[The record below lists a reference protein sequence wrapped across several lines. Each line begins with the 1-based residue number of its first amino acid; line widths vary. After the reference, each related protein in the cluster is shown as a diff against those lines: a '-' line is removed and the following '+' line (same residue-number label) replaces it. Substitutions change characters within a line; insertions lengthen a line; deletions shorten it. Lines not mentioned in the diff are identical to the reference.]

1 MGSSSMITL
10 FSEPPQSSWFP
21 STFLVSAIVHTGLC
35 SLFMIR
41 AIENHRIIERFPPSR
56 FSVRVLDFRSP
67 QPQTQRASGGGIP
80 YPGPYPGP
88 AAAQSAAH
96 KPATGGAPAGS
107 PAPFRQTAQLMPAPQ
122 TLIQPDLPHERV
134 MPPKVTVPL
143 VVLWTPDKVE
153 PKKKIVPPIPTQAS
167 IAVVHPSLDIPIKEE
182 NLADLRISSSAL
194 VTQSPAAPPG
204 TTSPIVVHGPEEV
217 KKVPQT
223 TSKQPDPSVPTPARI
238 ISLSDIRV
246 AQGSVAIP
254 AINETSPKAAPGA
267 MIPGQLKD
275 LKQSGTGDA
284 TSKTSEAGSGKGVG
298 EHTGKQADNTAA
310 SANGSARAQNGGQ
323 AGKEGKSGS
332 GQAKNPSEQGKG
344 SLASGH
350 APSASQEN
358 NQASTQPGPAIPP
371 VSGVAAGSGTGSGNQ
386 PPTVHISLPKDGQ
399 FGVVVVGASIEDK
412 YPETAELWSGRMA
425 ATVYLRVGLAKS
437 WILQYALPRLLD
449 AASAGGGPLEAPW
462 PYEIVRPNLDLSD
475 MDTDA
480 LILHGFVNKDGRF
493 EKLEVVFPPQFV
505 QTPMVLNVLNQ
516 WHFRPAKQNGVFT
529 ASEVLLII
537 PDQSQ

>member
-21 STFLVSAIVHTGLC
+21 STFLISTIVHAGLC
-35 SLFMIR
+35 SLLTIR
-41 AIENHRIIERFPPSR
+41 AIENHRIIESFPPSR
-56 FSVRVLDFRSP
+56 FSVKVVDFRSP

-80 YPGPYPGP
+80 YHGPS
-88 AAAQSAAH
+88 ASSSAAH
-96 KPATGGAPAGS
+96 KLATGGAPAGS
-107 PAPFRQTAQLMPAPQ
+107 PAPLRQTAQLMPAPQ
-122 TLIQPDLPHERV
+122 TLIQPDLPRELV

-153 PKKKIVPPIPTQAS
+153 TKKRIVPPIPAQAA

-182 NLADLRISSSAL
+182 NLADLRISSSAF
-194 VTQSPAAPPG
+194 VTQSAAAPPS
-204 TTSPIVVHGPEEV
+204 TTSPIVVHGPEEA

-223 TSKQPDPSVPTPARI
+223 TSKQPDPPVPTPARV

-254 AINETSPKAAPGA
+254 MVNEASPKAAPGSL
-267 MIPGQLKD
+267 IPGQLKD
-275 LKQSGTGDA
+275 PRPAGIGDA
-284 TSKTSEAGSGKGVG
+284 TSKTSDAGADKGAG
-298 EHTGKQADNTAA
+298 DHTGKQIDQGTA
-310 SANGSARAQNGGQ
+310 SGNGAAHSQNGDQ
-323 AGKEGKSGS
+323 AGKDGKAAS
-332 GQAKNPSEQGKG
+332 GQGQNPSDQGKG
-344 SLASGH
+344 ALAAGRTQ
-350 APSASQEN
+350 SASQGN
-358 NQASTQPGPAIPP
+358 NEASTQPGPAAPTVP
-371 VSGVAAGSGTGSGNQ
+371 GATAGSGTGSGNQ
-386 PPTVHISLPKDGQ
+386 LSSVHISLPKDGQ
-399 FGVVVVGASIEDK
+399 FGVVVVGASIQDK

-449 AASAGGGPLEAPW
+449 AASAGGGGPLEAPW
-462 PYEIVRPNLDLSD
+462 PYEIVRPNLDLED

-480 LILHGFVNKDGRF
+480 LIVHGFVNKDGRF

-505 QTPMVLNVLNQ
+505 QAPMVLNVLNQ
-516 WHFRPAKQNGVFT
+516 WHFRPAKQNGIFT

-537 PDQSQ
+537 PDQTQ